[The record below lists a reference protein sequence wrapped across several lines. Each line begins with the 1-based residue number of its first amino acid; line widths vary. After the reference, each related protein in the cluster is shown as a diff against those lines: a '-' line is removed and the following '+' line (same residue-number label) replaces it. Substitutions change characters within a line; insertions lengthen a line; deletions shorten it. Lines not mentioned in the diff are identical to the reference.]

1 MYDIVLSLLSCIAS
15 FLFSLTCFARVW
27 GCGSKRMGHRNRHA
41 SASQTLFPI
50 MIKSSTRTQRP
61 RSLTSV
67 SVPVPVP
74 VVRT

>member
-1 MYDIVLSLLSCIAS
+1 MYDIVLSLSSWIAS
-15 FLFSLTCFARVW
+15 FLLSLTCCARVW
-27 GCGSKRMGHRNRHA
+27 GCGSKRMGHRQNRHA

-67 SVPVPVP
+67 SVPVPV
-74 VVRT
+74 VRT